1 MQFITKVSPGKGI
14 CRLSC
19 LVRAD
24 TEAELAALAEIE
36 GNGPAQP
43 QRDMEISKRNKELLA
58 LRTLPRYDR
67 ARLQYRRYMDMAFS
81 DNLQFLRT
89 KAGMTQEQLA
99 EELEVSRQS
108 VSKWEGGQSFPEME
122 TLLRL
127 CDRYDVDLDTLL
139 RGSVEKSREGDTAQY
154 DRFMDVFS
162 WRIALSVGAIL
173 LGVALQ
179 GFLDAYGVSEAVSC
193 ALFLLVVT
201 VSVVV
206 MVASGI
212 QYSAFCKEHPTIVD
226 FYTPKQRSAFQRK
239 FVWLIS
245 GGVGAILFGVV
256 LLTLGEQFLE
266 EEFYGDQMAAVFLAI
281 VAGAVTTFVYGGL
294 QSEKYNVEKYNREN
308 NPTPEVKARKGL
320 ISMICGG
327 LMVTVTAVY
336 VGLGLA
342 LHLWGTTWWVFAVGG
357 ILCGVVNIT
366 LNPYRG
372 MD

>member
-173 LGVALQ
+173 
-179 GFLDAYGVSEAVSC
+179 
-193 ALFLLVVT
+193 
-201 VSVVV
+201 
-206 MVASGI
+206 
-212 QYSAFCKEHPTIVD
+212 
-226 FYTPKQRSAFQRK
+226 
-239 FVWLIS
+239 
-245 GGVGAILFGVV
+245 FGVV